1 MVHIGN
7 QDNNFAVMFREGMKE
22 FKIPQFGAWRANQK
36 FDLKSPTLLN
46 GRYVVYKV
54 CGEDNKGVFE
64 GNRR

>member
-54 CGEDNKGVFE
+54 
-64 GNRR
+64 